1 MMQDITDGNIN
12 CVIVKDAAGIIGLK
26 NMSA

>member
-1 MMQDITDGNIN
+1 MLEDVESGRIN
-12 CVIVKDAAGIIGLK
+12 CIIVKDAAGIIGLK